1 MTLRIVHRPA
11 RIVRPPEPLEARE
24 VAAPPRT
31 PDDARGFPLQMLLPV
46 IGAMSSVVMITVLRT
61 NPLMVLVAA
70 LIFIVAIVGGVG
82 MALSQ
87 RGQAGRLRRSQRDN
101 FLSYLEDRR
110 TQLRREGESAR
121 EAALLAAPE
130 PDLLVDIVRDP
141 ARLWERRRRDE
152 DFLRLRVG
160 TGARDWHAL
169 TLPEDTNPVEPYDDL
184 LRGELGALLTHYSVV
199 RDMPVSV
206 ELDRVGDVSL
216 VGAREHTLAVARSLF
231 AQLVSFHAPDDVAV
245 GLVFAPE
252 RAEDWAELDL
262 VGHVQMS
269 DYYDG
274 PVPARRVAPD
284 VPRMWTLLEPWLAAR
299 TDAVAAERRTGRKS
313 VSDRLSRLVL
323 FVDHGTGT
331 ARATPTP
338 DREATLRELGITI
351 VHLVD
356 DRLKEPSEV
365 SVRITVTADALEID
379 DVRDTAVP
387 LADRSI
393 EGLAITGLP
402 DGGQAGA
409 SVIRPDRPAPD
420 LLATLIRMLA
430 PLRLSRADARESDA
444 ADAVGVLESFG
455 YDELTPESLRRV
467 WGRTRREAEFLR
479 VPIGVDDAGRPVD
492 LDLKESAQLG
502 MGPHGIAIGAT
513 GSGKSELLRT
523 LVLGL
528 ALTHPPED
536 IAMVLV
542 DYKGGAAFA
551 PLAPLPHVAGVMD
564 NLADDA
570 QLTRRAQ
577 TSIAGEVRRRQEL
590 LRDAGSVAS
599 ITAYRAMREKH
610 PEMAP
615 MPHLLLVIDEFGE
628 LLTAEPDF
636 VDLLLTIGRIGRSI
650 GVHLLLSSQRIEQG
664 KLRGLDTYLS
674 YRIGLRTFSESE
686 SQVILDTNDAYHL
699 PAIPGHGYL
708 KVDTTLYTR
717 FRAGYVSG
725 ALPVAREPEPEE
737 RPAPLSL
744 PRYNTIESDADGS
757 DSGDAEARIAAPTS
771 GGRALI
777 DTAVDLMRDARR
789 AVSPVWLSPLPERF
803 SFERVRSAHRTGPV
817 VVPIGLLDDPRRQRQ
832 DAWMLDLT
840 RGGGHVAVYG
850 APQTGR
856 STLLRTLALSLAL
869 THTPDEVSI
878 YGLDLS
884 GGGLAR
890 VEAFPHVGGVAG
902 RSDRERIGRLLD
914 ELLSMLVMR
923 ERVFRDKGIDSMP
936 VLRARHA
943 RGEIP
948 EIVAPDVVLLVDG
961 FSQLRGEFEEFEQR
975 LIELLARGGSF
986 GLHLVL
992 AMNRWNDLPIRHQSH
1007 VGQRI
1012 ELRLNDPMD
1021 SQVGRKVAETLK
1033 SAGPGRAISDDGL
1046 FGQIALPVQ
1055 EVVDDEEIGPALE
1068 ELAERFAASWSG
1080 PAAAPIRLLPERL
1093 DAGDLPDALDEPD
1106 RVPIG
1111 VRQEDLAPEF
1121 FDPRQEQHLLVFGD
1135 SGSGKSS
1142 LLRGIAHGFL
1152 ERYTSDEIVFAVMD
1166 VRGQVAPVIPE
1177 EYLGGHAPNARKAK
1191 ALAASVAQELER
1203 RSDPEEAAT
1212 KPGPRIVVLVD
1223 DHHILGSS
1231 GDDPLGPLLPYLP
1244 SARDLRLHV
1253 FLTRPVAGAS
1263 RAAFDMAIQALRETG
1278 GTGLVMSG
1286 ERSEGQILP
1295 RVYAEQMVPG
1305 RGRLVRRGAR
1315 PVVVHVAHTPAP
1327 DEEEHRAP

>member
-1 MTLRIVHRPA
+1 MTVRIVHRPA
-11 RIVRPPEPLEARE
+11 RIVRPPEPLAPRD
-24 VAAPPRT
+24 VAAPPRA
-31 PDDARGFPLQMLLPV
+31 PDDARGFPLQVLLPV

-61 NPLMVLVAA
+61 NPIMVLVAA
-70 LIFIVAIVGGVG
+70 LIFVVAVVGGLG

-87 RGQAGRLRRSQRDN
+87 RGQAARRRRTQRDN

-110 TQLRREGESAR
+110 GELRRRGEGAR
-121 EAALLAAPE
+121 DAALRAAPD
-130 PDLLVDIVRDP
+130 PDALLEVVRDP
-141 ARLWERRRRDE
+141 ARLWERRRLDP
-152 DFLRLRVG
+152 DFLRLRIGVG
-160 TGARDWHAL
+160 AQDWHAL
-169 TLPEDTNPVEPYDDL
+169 TLPEDTNPIEPYDEL
-184 LRGELGALLTHYSVV
+184 LRGELVQLLHHYSIV
-199 RDMPVSV
+199 RDMPIAAD
-206 ELDRVGDVSL
+206 LDRAGDVSL
-216 VGAREHTLAVARSLF
+216 VGPREQTLPIARALF
-231 AQLVSFHAPDDVAV
+231 AQLVAFHAPDDVAV
-245 GLVFAPE
+245 GLVHAPE
-252 RAEDWAELDL
+252 QADDWVDLDL
-262 VGHVQMS
+262 VGHTQS
-269 DYYDG
+269 TDAFDG

-284 VPRMWTLLEPWLAAR
+284 LDRLWTLLNPWLVQR
-299 TDAVAAERRTGRKS
+299 SEAVAAERRTGRRG
-313 VSDRLSRLVL
+313 VSERMSRLVV
-323 FVDHGTGT
+323 FVDHGSGT
-331 ARATPTP
+331 ARSSVSAE
-338 DREATLRELGITI
+338 REASLRELGITL

-365 SVRITVTADALEID
+365 SVRITAADGAVVLD
-379 DVRDTAVP
+379 DVREDTA
-387 LADRSI
+387 L
-393 EGLAITGLP
+393 TG
-402 DGGQAGA
+402 
-409 SVIRPDRPAPD
+409 IRPDAPSATTVRT
-420 LLATLIRMLA
+420 LARVLA
-430 PLRLSRADARESDA
+430 PMRLSRAAAREADA

-455 YDELTPESLRRV
+455 YTDLTADAVAQTWARPKPSS
-467 WGRTRREAEFLR
+467 TFLR

-551 PLAPLPHVAGVMD
+551 PLEPLPHVAGVMD

-590 LRDAGSVAS
+590 LRDAGSLAS
-599 ITAYRAMREKH
+599 ITAYRALREQR
-610 PEMAP
+610 PDMPP

-686 SQVILDTNDAYHL
+686 SQVILETNDAYHL

-725 ALPVAREPEPEE
+725 PIPEPRDTEPDE
-737 RPAPLSL
+737 RAAPLLL
-744 PRYNTIESDADGS
+744 PRYNTIGSDAGGLPDGE
-757 DSGDAEARIAAPTS
+757 AEARIATPSHGARS
-771 GGRALI
+771 LL

-789 AVSPVWLSPLPERF
+789 PVAPVWLPPLPDRF
-803 SFERVRSAHRTGPV
+803 AFERVRTARRENPLT
-817 VVPIGLLDDPRRQRQ
+817 VPIGLLDDPSRQRQ
-832 DAWMLDLT
+832 DPWMLDLT

-856 STLLRTLALSLAL
+856 STFLRTLGLSLAL

-884 GGGLAR
+884 GGGLGR
-890 VEAFPHVGGVAG
+890 IEPFPHVGGVAN
-902 RSDRERIGRLLD
+902 RADRERIGRLLD
-914 ELLSMLVMR
+914 ELLGMLRLR
-923 ERVFRDKGIDSMP
+923 ETVFRDRGIDALS

-943 RGEIP
+943 RGDVP
-948 EIVAPDVVLLVDG
+948 ELVAPDVVLLVDG
-961 FSQLRGEFEEFEQR
+961 FSQLRGEFEEFEPR

-986 GLHLVL
+986 GIHVVMT
-992 AMNRWNDLPIRHQSH
+992 MNRWNDLPIRHQSH

-1012 ELRLNDPMD
+1012 ELRLNDPME
-1021 SQVGRKVAETLK
+1021 SQVGRKIADTLK
-1033 SAGPGRAISDDGL
+1033 NAGPGRGVTDDGL

-1055 EVVDDEEIGPALE
+1055 SVVDDEEIGPALQA
-1068 ELAERFAASWSG
+1068 LAERFAESWSG
-1080 PAAAPIRLLPERL
+1080 PAAAPIRLLPEL
-1093 DAGDLPDALDEPD
+1093 LHPAELPDALDEPD
-1106 RVPIG
+1106 RVPLG
-1111 VRQEDLAPEF
+1111 VSQDDLAPEF
-1121 FDPRQEQHLLVFGD
+1121 FDPRREQHLLVFGD

-1142 LLRGIAHGFL
+1142 VLRAVAAGFMD
-1152 ERYTSDEIVFAVMD
+1152 RFTSDEIVFAVMD

-1177 EYLGGHAPNARKAK
+1177 EYLGGHASNARKAQ
-1191 ALAASVAQELER
+1191 ALAASVAQELAR
-1203 RSDPEEAAT
+1203 RSDPAEAAA
-1212 KPGPRIVVLVD
+1212 KPGPRVVVLVD
-1223 DHHILGSS
+1223 DHHILGS
-1231 GDDPLGPLLPYLP
+1231 GGEDPLAPLIPYLP

-1253 FLTRPVAGAS
+1253 FLTRPVAGAA
-1263 RAAFDMAIQALRETG
+1263 RAAFDLGLQSLRETG

-1286 ERSEGQILP
+1286 ERAEGPILP

-1305 RGRLVRRGAR
+1305 RGRIVRRGGA
-1315 PVVVHVAHTPAP
+1315 PSLVHLAYFPLA
-1327 DEEEHRAP
+1327 DQEEGGRAP

>member
-1 MTLRIVHRPA
+1 MTIRLVHRPA
-11 RIVRPPEPLEARE
+11 RIARPPEPAPPRE

-31 PDDARGFPLQMLLPV
+31 PDDAQGFPLQMLLPV

-61 NPLMVLVAA
+61 NPIMVLVAA
-70 LIFIVAIVGGVG
+70 LIFTVAVVGGVG

-87 RGQAGRLRRSQRDN
+87 RGQAGRRRRVQREN
-101 FLSYLEDRR
+101 FLTYLEDRR
-110 TQLRREGESAR
+110 TELRREGESAR
-121 EAALLAAPE
+121 EEAIRAEPAVENLLE
-130 PDLLVDIVRDP
+130 IVRDP
-141 ARLWERRRRDE
+141 ARLWERRRLDE

-160 TGARDWHAL
+160 AGSRDWHAL
-169 TLPEDTNPVEPYDDL
+169 TLPDDMNPVEPYDDL
-184 LRGELGALLTHYSVV
+184 LRGELAALLTHYSVV
-199 RDMPVSV
+199 RDMPISV

-216 VGAREHTLAVARSLF
+216 VGPRELTVPLAHALF
-231 AQLVSFHAPDDVAV
+231 AHIVSFHAPEDVAV
-245 GLVFAPE
+245 GVAFAP
-252 RAEDWAELDL
+252 RYADDWALLDL
-262 VGHVQMS
+262 VGHLQLT
-269 DYYDG
+269 DTFDG
-274 PVPARRVAPD
+274 PVNARRVAPD
-284 VPRMWTLLEPWLAAR
+284 LARMWVLLEPWMTAR
-299 TDAVAAERRTGRKS
+299 ASAVAAERRTGRRS
-313 VSDRLSRLVL
+313 VSERLPRLVL
-323 FVDHGTGT
+323 FVDHGTET
-331 ARATPTP
+331 ARATVTP
-338 DREATLRELGITI
+338 ERESTLRELGITVI
-351 VHLVD
+351 HLVD
-356 DRLKEPSEV
+356 DRLKEPSDV
-365 SVRITVTADALEID
+365 SVRITATPGELTIDDIRDRSGGAAVTA
-379 DVRDTAVP
+379 
-387 LADRSI
+387 
-393 EGLAITGLP
+393 
-402 DGGQAGA
+402 
-409 SVIRPDRPAPD
+409 RPDEVQPA
-420 LLATLIRMLA
+420 LMASLVRTLA
-430 PLRLSRADARESDA
+430 PLRLSSAGAREADAA
-444 ADAVGVLESFG
+444 GVVGVLESFG
-455 YDELTPESLRRV
+455 YPELTAERLAEV
-467 WGRTRREAEFLR
+467 WGSRRDSEFLR
-479 VPIGVDDAGRPVD
+479 VPIGVDDMGNPVE

-577 TSIAGEVRRRQEL
+577 TSIAGEVRRRQEM

-599 ITAYRAMREKH
+599 ITEYRALRESH
-610 PEMAP
+610 PELAP

-708 KVDTTLYTR
+708 KVDTTVYTR

-737 RPAPLSL
+737 RAVPLAV
-744 PRYNTIESDADGS
+744 PQYNTIESDARGRGS
-757 DSGDAEARIAAPTS
+757 ADAEARIAASPS

-777 DTAVDLMRDARR
+777 DTAVDVMRDARR
-789 AVSPVWLSPLPERF
+789 AVAPVWLSPLPERF
-803 SFERVRSAHRTGPV
+803 SFERVRSATRTGPV
-817 VVPIGLLDDPRRQRQ
+817 VVPIGLLDDPSRQRQ
-832 DAWMLDLT
+832 DAWMLDLS
-840 RGGGHVAVYG
+840 RGGGHVAIYG

-914 ELLSMLVMR
+914 ELLSMLVAR
-923 ERVFRDKGIDSMP
+923 ERVFREKGIDSLA
-936 VLRARHA
+936 VLRARHS
-943 RGEIP
+943 RGDVP
-948 EIVAPDVVLLVDG
+948 ELVAPDVVLLVDG
-961 FSQLRGEFEEFEQR
+961 FSQLRSEFEEFEPR
-975 LIELLARGGSF
+975 LIELLSRGGSF
-986 GLHLVL
+986 GLHVVL

-1021 SQVGRKVAETLK
+1021 SQVGRKIADTLK
-1033 SAGPGRAISDDGL
+1033 AAGPGRAISDDGL

-1068 ELAERFAASWSG
+1068 ELAQRFAASWNG
-1080 PAAAPIRLLPERL
+1080 PAAAPIRLLPESL
-1093 DAGDLPDALDEPD
+1093 DAADLPDALDEPD

-1121 FDPRQEQHLLVFGD
+1121 FDPRQEQHLIVFGD

-1142 LLRGIAHGFL
+1142 LLRGIVRGFL
-1152 ERYTSDEIVFAVMD
+1152 DRYTSDEIVFAVMD

-1177 EYLGGHAPNARKAK
+1177 EYLGGHAPNSRQAK
-1191 ALAASVAQELER
+1191 LLAASVAQELER
-1203 RSDPEEAAT
+1203 RSDPEEAAV

-1231 GDDPLGPLLPYLP
+1231 GDDPLGPLMPYLP

-1263 RAAFDMAIQALRETG
+1263 RAAFDFSLQSLRETG

-1305 RGRLVRRGAR
+1305 RGRLVRRGGR
-1315 PVVVHVAHTPAP
+1315 PTVVHLAYTPL
-1327 DEEEHRAP
+1327 EMEEHSAP